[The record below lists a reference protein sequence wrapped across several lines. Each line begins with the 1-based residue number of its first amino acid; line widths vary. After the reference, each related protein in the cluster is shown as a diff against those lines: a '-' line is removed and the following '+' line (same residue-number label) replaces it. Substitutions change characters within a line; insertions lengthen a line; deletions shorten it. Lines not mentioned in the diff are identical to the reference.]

1 MIQFFF
7 LLCPFFI
14 TNDES
19 DLGDFFS
26 PRQLIRVRLSFFSFF
41 SLWIFFSASLS
52 LDRTFFFSFFLI
64 FLSHD
69 DGNISYFLS
78 SKDIDSVKHV
88 YTMMVFAIKPS
99 KDEHFKQMT
108 CGVET
113 SNLK

>member
-1 MIQFFF
+1 MNELDSGFFVFFFLISDPIFF

-41 SLWIFFSASLS
+41 SLWIFFSASLN
-52 LDRTFFFSFFLI
+52 LDRTFFFSFFSI

-69 DGNISYFLS
+69 DGNISF
-78 SKDIDSVKHV
+78 I
-88 YTMMVFAIKPS
+88 F
-99 KDEHFKQMT
+99 
-108 CGVET
+108 
-113 SNLK
+113 